1 MRRGFLL
8 FDVVVGMCIA
18 TVVAGVVFF
27 WTKNQKNTLKRFHLL
42 DLAHRTVVNV
52 LVRDLVSPQSEL
64 LFNGFEL
71 VRRDGKIVLKFN
83 NQLFLYEVEGDK
95 R

>member
-8 FDVVVGMCIA
+8 LDVVVGMCVVC
-18 TVVAGVVFF
+18 VVAGVAFF
-27 WTKNQKNTLKRFHLL
+27 WTKNQKNLMERLHLS

-52 LVRDLVSPQSEL
+52 LIRDLVSLQSEVS
-64 LFNGFEL
+64 FNGFEL

>member
-1 MRRGFLL
+1 MKRGFLL
-8 FDVVVGMCIA
+8 LDVVVGMCIA
-18 TVVAGVVFF
+18 CAVAGVVFF
-27 WTKNQKNTLKRFHLL
+27 WTKNQKNMMERLYLL
-42 DLAHRTVVNV
+42 DLAHRTIVNV
-52 LVRDLVSPQSEL
+52 LVRDLVSLQNEVSL
-64 LFNGFEL
+64 NGFES